1 MDSVCAAG
9 IITPTLLTS
18 YITGDN
24 ETTILYEPP
33 AQHAYN
39 VGTVAKTAKLFSVLT
54 DSPIATYRGTPA
66 VGGTGN
72 RYAIASLSGYWI
84 NPGAVTAAAA
94 RTPPVTVT
102 ANSPDP
108 LTSTDAIL
116 TDVYNYFKA
125 TTVPGTSYKMIDP
138 NPTASV
144 SGQVTEAKQSVSMD
158 LLYSLRYEFCFWV
171 KAYKVVLGDYI
182 TTANATSLTDT
193 VKNGRTRQIINQLNS
208 INLRLSDL
216 TMIAGHIGAQQTNAI
231 ATMNSTVNEY
241 ISSITTH
248 TSSIQSQTNMLSS
261 SDVKSKLRS
270 RMLEY
275 SDEKNA
281 YANNLL
287 ATYGFA
293 NLIALG
299 LLFYIYRS

>member
-1 MDSVCAAG
+1 MDQVCLG
-9 IITPTLLTS
+9 INTPALEAT
-18 YITGDN
+18 YISGDN
-24 ETTILYEPP
+24 ERTVTYTPPTEHTIGTTTK
-33 AQHAYN
+33 
-39 VGTVAKTAKLFSVLT
+39 TVKIFSVL
-54 DSPIATYRGTPA
+54 SIPAIANYRGGAT
-66 VGGTGN
+66 TGP
-72 RYAIASLSGYWI
+72 RYDFAGLSGYWI
-84 NPGAVTAAAA
+84 NPTAVTAAAA
-94 RTPPVTVT
+94 KSSPVTLT

-116 TDVYNYFKA
+116 TVVYNYFKE
-125 TTVPGTSYKMIDP
+125 TTVTGSTYKMIDP

-158 LLYSLRYEFCFWV
+158 LLYSLKYEFCFWI
-171 KAYKVVLGDYI
+171 KAYKIILGDYI
-182 TTANATSLTDT
+182 TTTNATSLTDA
-193 VKNGRTRQIINQLNS
+193 VKNSRTRQIINQMNS

-216 TMIAGHIGAQQTNAI
+216 TMIAGHIGTQQTTAI
-231 ATMNSTVNEY
+231 AGMNSTVNEY
-241 ISSITTH
+241 ITSITTH
-248 TSSIQSQTNMLSS
+248 TSTLQEQSNLLSS

-281 YANNLL
+281 YANQLL

>member
-1 MDSVCAAG
+1 MDSVCLG
-9 IITPTLLTS
+9 INTPALGTT
-18 YITGDN
+18 YINGDD
-24 ETTILYEPP
+24 ERTVTYTPP
-33 AQHAYN
+33 TQHTYT
-39 VGTVAKTAKLFSVLT
+39 VGTTTKTATLFSVLAI
-54 DSPIATYRGTPA
+54 PAIATYRGTSA
-66 VGGTGN
+66 VGTGN
-72 RYAIASLSGYWI
+72 RYAFTGLSGYWI
-84 NPGAVTAAAA
+84 NPTAVTAAAA
-94 RTPPVTVT
+94 KSPPVTVT

-108 LTSTDAIL
+108 LTPTDSTL
-116 TDVYNYFKA
+116 TSVYTYLTVTN
-125 TTVPGTSYKMIDP
+125 VPGSTYKMIDP
-138 NPTASV
+138 NPSASV
-144 SGQVTEAKQSVSMD
+144 SGQVTQAKQSVSMD
-158 LLYSLRYEFCFWV
+158 LLYSLKYEFCFWV

-182 TTANATSLTDT
+182 TTANATSLTDA

-216 TMIAGHIGAQQTNAI
+216 TMIASHIGTQQSNAI
-231 ATMNSTVNEY
+231 TGMNSTVNEY
-241 ISSITTH
+241 ISSIT
-248 TSSIQSQTNMLSS
+248 SQTTTLQEQSNLLSS

-281 YANNLL
+281 YANQLL